1 MNDVLEDTPEEEFAQ
16 LTQTVERL
24 ILKENGQPESQGQ
37 QHLWEDEAVL
47 RQSGTEDPQG
57 L

>member
-47 RQSGTEDPQG
+47 
-57 L
+57 